1 MSGYNAEISQPAEK
15 DDEPT
20 SATLHNPAEFTPRVM
35 PYASH
40 ELPQYSGFED
50 VRLGAVAT
58 NNLDPDRLLATIREM
73 QLEARKPIQA
83 DDYRLQ
89 HIWEQAGEIAND
101 KGYCNVFDE
110 FMSDLGTGYER
121 TREYCLTVQVTRTYD
136 VHVTAGRDANMYDL
150 NEALDGWS
158 VEDIESNENTDN
170 GDWEITN
177 WEYAD

>member
-1 MSGYNAEISQPAEK
+1 MSGYNAEISQPAEN
-15 DDEPT
+15 DDEELKPY
-20 SATLHNPAEFTPRVM
+20 SAYELRDALTLLEYDKA
-35 PYASH
+35 
-40 ELPQYSGFED
+40 
-50 VRLGAVAT
+50 
-58 NNLDPDRLLATIREM
+58 RLLLTARHLVDES
-73 QLEARKPIQA
+73 RKPIQA

-110 FMSDLGTGYER
+110 FMSELGTGYER

-158 VEDIESNENTDN
+158 VEDIESNENTDS
-170 GDWEITN
+170 DWEITN